1 MASAPRE
8 HFSSRSGFVLAAV
21 GSAVGLGNMW
31 RFSYLTAENGGAAF
45 VVLYLG
51 ITLLVGLPVLLA
63 ELVIGRGSQ
72 KSPVRALAHFG
83 GAAWRPLGLVFVA
96 AGFLILSYYGVIAG
110 WTVRYA
116 GVALLSGFD
125 GSSAERFGAFATGW
139 DAFAFQL
146 VFMIL
151 TISIVAGGVM
161 GGIERAAVIMMP
173 ALFVIVC
180 GLALYAA
187 TLDGAAGGYRYY
199 FETDFSRLADPAV
212 IKDAAGQAFFSLS
225 LGMGAMLTYASYL
238 GPEHD
243 LPNESLVIAG
253 ADVGI
258 AFIAGLVVFPMI
270 FALGLSE
277 AVGASTVGALFITL
291 PEAFQEMGAMGR
303 AVGFLFFSA
312 LIVGA
317 LTSAIS
323 LLEVV
328 VATVVDGF
336 GWTRTRAA
344 WTLGGAI
351 ALLGAPSAW
360 STDVLGLV
368 DSIANNLFLLGG
380 GFALAIFVG
389 WVMKDPVAEVS
400 VGTEGVRW
408 FFAWRALLRFVVPAA
423 LAFVLWFAV
432 PATWDTLR
440 STVEALTAPA
450 EAAPSD
456 EAPELEG

>member
-1 MASAPRE
+1 MAVAPRE
-8 HFSSRSGFVLAAV
+8 HFSSRAGFVLAAV

-45 VVLYLG
+45 VVLYLA

-63 ELVIGRGSQ
+63 ELVVGRGAQ
-72 KSPVRALAHFG
+72 ESPIRALAHFG
-83 GAAWRPLGLVFVA
+83 GPAWKPLGLVFVA

-116 GVALLSGFD
+116 GIAIFSGFD
-125 GSSAERFGAFATGW
+125 GESAARFGEIATGW
-139 DAFAFQL
+139 DAVGFQAL
-146 VFMIL
+146 FMVV
-151 TISIVAGGVM
+151 TIWIVAGGVK
-161 GGIERAAVIMMP
+161 GGIERAAMLLMP

-180 GLALYAA
+180 GLAVYAA
-187 TLDGAAGGYRYY
+187 TLEGAAEGYRYY
-199 FETDFSRLADPAV
+199 FETDFSKLADPAV

-225 LGMGAMLTYASYL
+225 LGMGAMLTFASYL
-238 GPEHD
+238 GRDNH

-258 AFIAGLVVFPMI
+258 AFVAGLVVFPMI
-270 FALGLSE
+270 FALGLSD

-291 PEAFQEMGAMGR
+291 PQAFAEMGAVGR
-303 AVGFLFFSA
+303 VVGLLFFAA

-328 VATVVDGF
+328 TATVVDGL
-336 GWTRTRAA
+336 GWTRPKAA
-344 WTLGGAI
+344 WLVGGVITVLG
-351 ALLGAPSAW
+351 LPSAW
-360 STDVLGLV
+360 STDFLGLV

-389 WVMKDPVAEVS
+389 WVMKDPIAEVRA
-400 VGTEGVRW
+400 GTHGVRW
-408 FFAWRALLRFVVPAA
+408 FFAWRALLRFVVPAV

-432 PATWDTLR
+432 PATWEAVTTTLE
-440 STVEALTAPA
+440 SWTAPA
-450 EAAPSD
+450 EAAPTED
-456 EAPELEG
+456 APQLEG

>member
-8 HFSSRSGFVLAAV
+8 HFSSRAGFVLAAV

-45 VVLYLG
+45 VMLYLA
-51 ITLLVGLPVLLA
+51 ITLAVGLPVLLA
-63 ELVIGRGSQ
+63 ELVIGRGAQ
-72 KSPVRALAHFG
+72 KSPIRALAHFG
-83 GAAWRPLGLVFVA
+83 GPAWRPLGLVFVA

-116 GVALLSGFD
+116 GIALWSGFD
-125 GSSAERFGAFATGW
+125 SGIADRFGEIATGW
-139 DAFAFQL
+139 DAFGFQA
-146 VFMIL
+146 VFML
-151 TISIVAGGVM
+151 FTIWIVAGGVKR
-161 GGIERAAVIMMP
+161 GIERSAVILMP

-180 GLALYAA
+180 GLALYAS
-187 TLDGAAGGYRYY
+187 TLDGASAGYSYY
-199 FETDFSRLADPAV
+199 FETDFSRLSEPAV

-238 GPEHD
+238 DRTHN
-243 LPNESLVIAG
+243 LPDESLVIAG

-277 AVGASTVGALFITL
+277 KVGASTVGALFITL
-291 PEAFQEMGAMGR
+291 PQAFAEMGTVGR
-303 AVGFLFFSA
+303 LVGFLFFAA

-328 VATVVDGF
+328 VATAVDGL
-336 GWTRTRAA
+336 GWSRGRAA
-344 WTLGGAI
+344 WIMGGVI
-351 ALLGAPSAW
+351 AALGAPSAW
-360 STDVLGLV
+360 STDFLGLV

-380 GFALAIFVG
+380 GFALSIFVG
-389 WVMKDPVAEVS
+389 WVMKDPVAEVRS
-400 VGTEGVRW
+400 GTEGVRW
-408 FFAWRALLRFVVPAA
+408 FFAWRALLRFVAPAA
-423 LAFVLWFAV
+423 LAFVLWFSI
-432 PATWDTLR
+432 PATWDALV
-440 STVEALTAPA
+440 STVEAWTAPV
-450 EAAPSD
+450 EAS
-456 EAPELEG
+456 PETPQLEG